1 VLALYRSGRQAEA
14 LDAYRRGGAR
24 LRNELGLE
32 PGRGLQ
38 ELEQRILRQDPALD
52 PPPTPAARGQ
62 ARRRGWKLV
71 LAGAGVVL
79 TAAVAAVVSI
89 LARDNEASLSSVPPG
104 TAIIDTASGRLV
116 AQIPWSTIPKPAAVI
131 TGKGSFWVFSLD
143 GPSIVRIDPTDGRVI
158 GRISPPFGGELRGW
172 FLVDGRTLWFAG
184 KRLARVDI
192 AERREANR
200 YALTDDPQD
209 DGLTWLARGGGSLWV
224 ARQQAG
230 ELLRV
235 DPAAGI
241 VQHRFSG
248 LLAPNPVAFGD
259 GAAWVVTWD
268 SVARIDAATNTL
280 TNVALSPPIAS
291 IAVGGGF
298 AWASNEEKGIVYKI
312 DTSGRVVETYET
324 GDGARDM
331 SYADGT
337 LWVVNQDVGTV
348 TGIDATT
355 GAETTF
361 RFEHP
366 LQSVAALHGKLLIE
380 VWQGRKWEDRIDALE
395 GRVVRL
401 ISPTY
406 EFGNPDPAISGNG
419 FVHSF
424 MFQAERATCAPLLGY
439 PDIPPPRGQH
449 LVPEV
454 AAAMPTLSRD
464 RRTYTYVVRD
474 GFRFAPPSNA
484 PLDAR
489 TFRFSIERALSPELG
504 PRAPGIG
511 LLGDLVGARAFHSG
525 RAAHVSGIRVDG
537 DRIAFRLTGPSPD
550 FLERLA
556 LPYFCPVPRDTARVN
571 GGVGVYTGPAPAGAG
586 PYTFWGPVWNGEY
599 AILKRNPNYGGSR
612 PQQLDAIAFRE
623 GIDTEKAV
631 GRVTSGRYDA
641 VEHYDP
647 RLGPGGEVA
656 RRVGSTSS
664 EGTTY
669 RAFAQALTSY
679 VALDARRPPFSDPK
693 VRRAVAAALDR
704 AALAAVWDQTPTN
717 RLLPPAVRGGRVHD
731 FAPAD
736 LTYARRLAGTRQVT
750 VRMAVQEGDAR
761 SGKMAEVV
769 RAQLAPLGIEVQIRL
784 VSDVAAALRDP
795 GEGIQLVAVT
805 TSLDYPNP
813 ASFLTRMLGHDVPRS
828 WLPSSTRTAVDRIDR
843 LTGTARDREA
853 VALASRLAARDVPVV
868 AFGTRELGVVL
879 GPRLGCR
886 TWNGVDAGL
895 DLAALCL
902 TGP

>member
-1 VLALYRSGRQAEA
+1 
-14 LDAYRRGGAR
+14 
-24 LRNELGLE
+24 
-32 PGRGLQ
+32 
-38 ELEQRILRQDPALD
+38 
-52 PPPTPAARGQ
+52 
-62 ARRRGWKLV
+62 
-71 LAGAGVVL
+71 
-79 TAAVAAVVSI
+79 
-89 LARDNEASLSSVPPG
+89 
-104 TAIIDTASGRLV
+104 
-116 AQIPWSTIPKPAAVI
+116 
-131 TGKGSFWVFSLD
+131 
-143 GPSIVRIDPTDGRVI
+143 VRIDPNDGRMT
-158 GRISPPFGGELRGW
+158 GRISPPFGGDLVGS
-172 FLVDGRTLWFAG
+172 FLVDGGSLWFAG

-192 AERREANR
+192 AQRREANR
-200 YALTDDPQD
+200 YALTDDTED

-235 DPAAGI
+235 DPSTGV

-248 LLAPNPVAFGD
+248 LLAPTPVAYGD

-312 DTSGRVVETYET
+312 DGSGRIVETYET

-337 LWVVNQDVGTV
+337 LWVVNQDTGTV

-361 RFEHP
+361 HFEHP
-366 LQSVAALHGKLLIE
+366 LQSVAALHGKLLVE

-439 PDIPPPRGQH
+439 PDAPPPRGQH

-454 AAAMPTLSRD
+454 AAAMPTVSRD
-464 RRTYTYVVRD
+464 RRTYTFVVRD

-511 LLGDLVGARAFHSG
+511 LLGDLLGAQAFHHG
-525 RAAHVSGIRVDG
+525 RAAHVSGIRVRG
-537 DRIAFRLTGPSPD
+537 NRIAFTLTRPSPD

-571 GGVGVYTGPAPAGAG
+571 GGVGVYTGPAPPGAG

-612 PQQLDAIAFRE
+612 PQRLDAIAFRE

-631 GRVTSGRYDA
+631 ARVMNGRYDA
-641 VEHYDP
+641 AEHYDP
-647 RLGPGGEVA
+647 LLGPGGEVA
-656 RRVGSTSS
+656 RRFGSTSS
-664 EGTTY
+664 EGTAY
-669 RAFAQALTSY
+669 RAFAQPVMSY
-679 VALDARRPPFSDPK
+679 LALDARRPPFSDRK

-704 AALAAVWDQTPTN
+704 AALAAFRDETPTN
-717 RLLPPAVRGGRVHD
+717 HLLPPSVRGGR
-731 FAPAD
+731 APDSALAD

-750 VRMAVQEGDAR
+750 VRMAVQARDDR
-761 SGKMAEVV
+761 SGHMADVV
-769 RAQLAPLGIEVQIRL
+769 RAQLAPLGIDVRIRM
-784 VSDVAAALRDP
+784 VSDLAAALRDSS
-795 GEGIQLVAVT
+795 EGIQLVALT
-805 TSLDYPNP
+805 TSLDYPDP

-828 WLPSSTRTAVDRIDR
+828 WLPTSTLAAVDRLDR
-843 LTGTARDREA
+843 MTGTARDRA
-853 VALASRLAARDVPVV
+853 AAALASRLAVRDMPVV

-886 TWNGVDAGL
+886 IWNGVDAAL
-895 DLAALCL
+895 DLAALCF
-902 TGP
+902 TGS